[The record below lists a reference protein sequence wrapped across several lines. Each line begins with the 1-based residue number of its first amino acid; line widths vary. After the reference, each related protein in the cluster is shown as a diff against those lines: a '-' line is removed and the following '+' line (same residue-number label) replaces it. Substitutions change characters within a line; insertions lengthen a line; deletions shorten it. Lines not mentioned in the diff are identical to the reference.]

1 MVTGRGVV
9 LTLTAEEE
17 GLGWSADVV
26 VTEGKVKQI
35 IVKFDHFLMKF
46 EEFYVNVPKPATKNK
61 VLNGLA
67 NLYPGLQ
74 FKGCEFLCVYNGT
87 LST

>member
-1 MVTGRGVV
+1 MTVFNLPVKGGRAVTGRGVV

-46 EEFYVNVPKPATKNK
+46 EEFFENVPKPA
-61 VLNGLA
+61 
-67 NLYPGLQ
+67 
-74 FKGCEFLCVYNGT
+74 
-87 LST
+87 S

>member
-1 MVTGRGVV
+1 MTVFNLPVKGGRAVTCRGVV

-46 EEFYVNVPKPATKNK
+46 EEFFENVPKPA
-61 VLNGLA
+61 
-67 NLYPGLQ
+67 
-74 FKGCEFLCVYNGT
+74 
-87 LST
+87 S